1 MELSEYRLKELG
13 RLTAKYVKKFYEDPE
28 NEKRFQEWY
37 RQNYEKVLCPALH
50 VHAAQQQL
58 LHPPQPERG
67 EPG

>member
-37 RQNYEKVLCPALH
+37 RQNYGETNNNESTEGENDIVLTM
-50 VHAAQQQL
+50 
-58 LHPPQPERG
+58 
-67 EPG
+67 